1 LEDFMTRKSLSR
13 STAEALGPIVVPLV
27 TKVALPLAIES
38 MRRGGKFDSNR
49 FFEEAKASLAKGV
62 KKSRSDREELKE
74 QITER
79 GSEIYDEV
87 RKQGAEFLENLAER
101 DRILFQH
108 TVGLAHQTTA
118 DQLRRVTAG
127 IRRLLDA
134 HPKVDSTSAR
144 TTFIKFSGSSLDLEI
159 FAYVLER
166 EHTAFLAVQEDLLL
180 GIMDIIDAS
189 GTSVAVPVFTTPQ
202 MKGPAVNT

>member
-38 MRRGGKFDSNR
+38 MRRGGNFDSDR

-87 RKQGAEFLENLAER
+87 RKQGADFLETLAER
-101 DRILFQH
+101 GSAFAEEWMGRRPRRRFRLGHALAIIGVIGFAVAM
-108 TVGLAHQTTA
+108 VG
-118 DQLRRVTAG
+118 R
-127 IRRLLDA
+127 
-134 HPKVDSTSAR
+134 K
-144 TTFIKFSGSSLDLEI
+144 
-159 FAYVLER
+159 
-166 EHTAFLAVQEDLLL
+166 
-180 GIMDIIDAS
+180 
-189 GTSVAVPVFTTPQ
+189 
-202 MKGPAVNT
+202 